1 MLSPEEK
8 NNTSF
13 IANYIPHHG
22 VLNINKPDRVRVVFD
37 ASAKINKTCLSDNL
51 LRVIDLLNNLVS
63 VITKFRNGKYGI
75 IGDIEKMFH
84 QVFVDQKDVGSLR
97 FLWRDNP
104 ENPLLD
110 CQMNVHLFGKV
121 DSPCIA
127 NCALRKS

>member
-1 MLSPEEK
+1 M
-8 NNTSF
+8 
-13 IANYIPHHG
+13 
-22 VLNINKPDRVRVVFD
+22 
-37 ASAKINKTCLSDNL
+37 
-51 LRVIDLLNNLVS
+51 S

-84 QVFVDQKDVGSLR
+84 QVFVDPKDVDSLR

-121 DSPCIA
+121 DSPV
-127 NCALRKS
+127 LSTGR